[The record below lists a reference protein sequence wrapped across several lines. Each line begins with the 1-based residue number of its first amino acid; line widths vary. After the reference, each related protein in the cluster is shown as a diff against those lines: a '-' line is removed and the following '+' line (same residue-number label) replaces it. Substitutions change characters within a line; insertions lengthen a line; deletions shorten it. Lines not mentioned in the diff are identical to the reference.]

1 MKYLIHTYPKRL
13 WYVNEFLIPSMI
25 EQGINKEDIHIYND
39 EKFKGNLKAFIES
52 CKYVKE
58 NFDIEKGTWHLQD
71 DVVISSD
78 FAERTKYVTKD
89 DVQCGFVSE
98 MYNKVKKDAVG
109 KQNIKYI
116 WLSFPCIYIP
126 NLYIVE
132 FIDWLEKNKFRND
145 DMKTRYLANNYDDF
159 FFINYLADRRRDI
172 YTFNIK
178 PNLVDHIDYLIGG
191 TSGVK
196 ERDKIVTGFW
206 FEDKEAIAKLKMKL
220 IEKGYLKI
228 EEAN

>member
-1 MKYLIHTYPKRL
+1 
-13 WYVNEFLIPSMI
+13 
-25 EQGINKEDIHIYND
+25 
-39 EKFKGNLKAFIES
+39 
-52 CKYVKE
+52 
-58 NFDIEKGTWHLQD
+58 
-71 DVVISSD
+71 
-78 FAERTKYVTKD
+78 
-89 DVQCGFVSE
+89 
-98 MYNKVKKDAVG
+98 
-109 KQNIKYI
+109 
-116 WLSFPCIYIP
+116 
-126 NLYIVE
+126 
-132 FIDWLEKNKFRND
+132 
-145 DMKTRYLANNYDDF
+145 MKTRYLANNYDDF